1 MMKPIAIIVAGGSGT
16 RMGSETPKQFLEVAG
31 APLLV
36 HSISAFIAAIPDMD
50 IVVVLPAAYLE
61 KGSDLVARHLPDHT
75 VFFAEGGET
84 RFHSVQR
91 GLQLVREPSIVF
103 VHDAVRC
110 LVSPDLIRR
119 CYHQAMSNGSAI
131 PAIPVSDSIRMLTVN
146 GHAAVDR
153 TGLRA
158 IQTPQTF
165 VSETLLTAFRQAYDP
180 TFTDEA
186 SVVER
191 LGGKVD
197 LIEGEAS
204 NIKVTWP
211 VDLMVAEELL
221 KTRISES

>member
-1 MMKPIAIIVAGGSGT
+1 
-16 RMGSETPKQFLEVAG
+16 MGSETPKQFLEVAG

-36 HSISAFIAAIPDMD
+36 HSISAFITAMPDME

-61 KGSDLVARHLPDHT
+61 RGSDLVARHLPDHT

-119 CYHQAMSNGSAI
+119 CFHQAMSTGTAI
-131 PAIPVSDSIRMLTVN
+131 PAIPVSDSIRMLSED
-146 GHAAVDR
+146 GHVAVDR

-165 VSETLLTAFRQAYDP
+165 RSEIVLPAFRQAYDP
-180 TFTDEA
+180 SFTDEA

-191 LGGKVD
+191 MGERVD
-197 LIEGEAS
+197 LIAGEAS

-211 VDLMVAEELL
+211 VDLVVAAELL

>member
-1 MMKPIAIIVAGGSGT
+1 
-16 RMGSETPKQFLEVAG
+16 
-31 APLLV
+31 
-36 HSISAFIAAIPDMD
+36 
-50 IVVVLPAAYLE
+50 
-61 KGSDLVARHLPDHT
+61 
-75 VFFAEGGET
+75 
-84 RFHSVQR
+84 
-91 GLQLVREPSIVF
+91 
-103 VHDAVRC
+103 
-110 LVSPDLIRR
+110 
-119 CYHQAMSNGSAI
+119 
-131 PAIPVSDSIRMLTVN
+131 MLTDN

-165 VSETLLTAFRQAYDP
+165 VSETLLTAFRQAHDP